1 MPDLDDRDGV
11 RHDSPVRVAV
21 ALLLARPAFPRPGPA
36 QTLDRSIDRFRV
48 CTECTPVRWGV

>member
-1 MPDLDDRDGV
+1 MSR
-11 RHDSPVRVAV
+11 RSPVRVAV